1 MKIGLPER
9 TLILSKQG
17 RMTGKKN
24 PALKEG
30 GTESRAQG
38 GCAFP
43 PGKERDQSTDF
54 LRKVGMSYW
63 SSFSSE

>member
-1 MKIGLPER
+1 MKNRLPDR
-9 TLILSKQG
+9 TLILPKQG
-17 RMTGKKN
+17 RMSGKKN

-38 GCAFP
+38 GMCIP